1 VIASQQH
8 IVVLERKG
16 TRMATVVGSKRK
28 EEKGTAAYS
37 TAPFP
42 LGFKFS
48 PSDEQLVDH
57 YLRLK
62 NEGCESEVQII
73 GEVDV
78 YNYEPWDLP
87 GTFFF
92 FLLLRQ
98 VNFLFIDFSFYVLA
112 KCRVVGNKVGPT
124 GVVLLLPD

>member
-1 VIASQQH
+1 MIASQQH

-16 TRMATVVGSKRK
+16 KRMATVVGSKRK
-28 EEKGTAAYS
+28 EEEKGTAAYS

-73 GEVDV
+73 GEVDL

-87 GTFFF
+87 GTFLLFF
-92 FLLLRQ
+92 F
-98 VNFLFIDFSFYVLA
+98 F
-112 KCRVVGNKVGPT
+112 
-124 GVVLLLPD
+124 